1 MFTKQPIPKNSL
13 ITRRKFIKGS
23 ALASFV
29 VLFGGTA
36 AVEAAKSKKKLPTTK
51 KKAATK
57 DSTKVVTT
65 VATAPATK
73 AGGGGAAG
81 AQFSA
86 SQEMQIAWTYTAQGG
101 GGRVHNPYVAV
112 WIEDASDIAIRIVHL
127 EYQQGRGNRWLNDL
141 SRWSRADQ
149 TLVALGI
156 KSSAQTFTN
165 ATRIPGSYSVV
176 WDGKNADGAYVPNG
190 TYNVYVEAA
199 REKGPYQFVKHTV
212 TINGEAFS
220 QTASPSGDLT
230 NVKLDLRAK
239 A

>member
-1 MFTKQPIPKNSL
+1 MFNKQPIPKNSL
-13 ITRRKFIKGS
+13 ITRRKFMKGS
-23 ALASFV
+23 ALASVV

-51 KKAATK
+51 KKATAKT
-57 DSTKVVTT
+57 VTT

-73 AGGGGAAG
+73 AGGGVAA

-101 GGRVHNPYVAV
+101 GGRIHNPYVAV
-112 WIEDASDIAIRIVHL
+112 WIEDATDIAIRIVHL

-165 ATRIPGSYSVV
+165 ATRIPGSYAVV

-190 TYNVYVEAA
+190 TYTVYVEAA

-230 NVKLDLRAK
+230 SVKLDLRAK